1 MRIVLA
7 SFASFRLIH
16 KPLVL
21 PHPNDIP
28 ESLLLPD
35 GSCPKQLIAPGLFQ
49 GSGMGMFLGTQLFV
63 LKYRNERELCAYTV
77 KYLFGFCVVK
87 SWDKCKFSWR
97 EWSRIRAVISNWK
110 LSLFIPWMSPTHEKI
125 YILMF
130 FSPNRWLETIV
141 FQQNHI
147 SLLCWNIQ
155 SVPSQLIKTKNFTIM
170 RSWLI

>member
-1 MRIVLA
+1 MLIVLA
-7 SFASFRLIH
+7 TFASFRLIH

-49 GSGMGMFLGTQLFV
+49 GSGMGMFLGTQLFL

-87 SWDKCKFSWR
+87 SWDKCTFSWR
-97 EWSRIRAVISNWK
+97 EWFRIRAVISNWK
-110 LSLFIPWMSPTHEKI
+110 LSLFIPWMSTTHEKI

-130 FSPNRWLETIV
+130 FPLTGDWRPLCSSRTTIFHCSV
-141 FQQNHI
+141 GI
-147 SLLCWNIQ
+147 S
-155 SVPSQLIKTKNFTIM
+155 S
-170 RSWLI
+170 RSHHN